1 MARNHRTGVAAAVG
15 LVAVLALGAPLPTAH
30 AGSARP
36 LPAASPA
43 SSDGRCPST
52 DETLRQL
59 AERSGKLVGTAY
71 RNSYAD
77 EDPCYAG
84 TAAREFNS
92 ITPEIA
98 TFTNALAPEPGPL
111 RFDDADE
118 VCQTADR
125 HRQICQVHD
134 IVWDPVDHPE
144 WGIVPEWIRALDPAA
159 RRREMVSLVTG
170 VARHFGGRAAVYTLA
185 NEVFRSD
192 GTLTDSTWNTT
203 GDDSY
208 LFDAYRAAR
217 LADPSAVLLYN
228 DYGAED
234 VNAKSDAVLDL
245 ATRLHDET
253 VEVEIDGRTVARPL
267 LDGVGLQMHVGTDP
281 GLAPSPESVA
291 ANLARLG
298 EAGLS
303 VYVTEMDVRVPV
315 VDGRADPAA
324 VARQAR
330 LYQDL
335 AAVCFDSAHCRG
347 ITLWGFTDARSWIT
361 DNPGTFSGQGSA
373 HPFDTSYRPKAA
385 HNSLSAALR
394 AAPAARQEATTGR
407 AGPSRPP
414 GSEPTS
420 EGDGA
425 PFGWTWGRTAAIG
438 ATVVLVGVG
447 LAAGTVRRRRAT
459 GGDG

>member
-1 MARNHRTGVAAAVG
+1 MRNHPAGVVAALG
-15 LVAVLALGAPLPTAH
+15 LVALLALGAPLSTAH
-30 AGSARP
+30 GGSARP
-36 LPAASPA
+36 LPHASPA
-43 SSDGRCPST
+43 SLDGRCPAT

-59 AERSGKLVGTAY
+59 AERSGKLIGTAY
-71 RNSYAD
+71 RSSYGD
-77 EDPCYAG
+77 EDPCYAD

-111 RFDDADE
+111 RFDDVDE

-170 VARHFGGRAAVYTLA
+170 VARHFRGRGAVYTLA

-228 DYGAED
+228 DYGAEE
-234 VNAKSDAVLDL
+234 VNPKSDAVLDL

-253 VEVEIDGRTVARPL
+253 VEVEIDGRTVAKPL

-291 ANLARLG
+291 ANIARIG
-298 EAGLS
+298 KAGLL

-324 VARQAR
+324 IARQAR

-335 AAVCFDSAHCRG
+335 AAVCLNSTPCRG
-347 ITLWGFTDARSWIT
+347 ITLWGLTDARSWIT

-385 HNSLSAALR
+385 YDSLGAALQ
-394 AAPAARQEATTGR
+394 AAPAVRQEATTGS

-414 GSEPTS
+414 GSPPTI
-420 EGDGA
+420 ERDGA

-447 LAAGTVRRRRAT
+447 LAVVTGRRRRAT